1 MTIKTYVMITQIC
14 NIYLI
19 VLTSNDLSEK
29 KNYNDSQK
37 HELFDIN

>member
-1 MTIKTYVMITQIC
+1 MITQIC

-29 KNYNDSQK
+29 KIIMTLRSMNY
-37 HELFDIN
+37 LT